1 MGICFVVVFVF
12 VSVVFVSVVVVFV
25 VFVVVDMALTVKK
38 ASAEADRVEFGD
50 ETTENPPLRRQFGLS
65 GRGRIGPGTILIW
78 RFHGGQMSIF

>member
-1 MGICFVVVFVF
+1 MVVVVVVVIVAVVFVVV
-12 VSVVFVSVVVVFV
+12 VVVVVVVVFV
-25 VFVVVDMALTVKK
+25 IVDMALTVKN

-65 GRGRIGPGTILIW
+65 GRGRIGPGTKLIW